1 MKASLFLTVALFVS
15 MVSGLSASSGSKGP
29 NTIFFT
35 ENKGQV
41 CDQNFSPR
49 PDVLFNGC
57 MNDVN
62 YYLTSSGVSYQLSK
76 TTDWKFV
83 RDEKSLKDIRI
94 PASTSIYR
102 IDVNWLGANPNAVV
116 KGMEALEGCENY
128 YLGHYSNG
136 ALNVKSYRSIVYTN
150 VYSNIDMKWYQ
161 KDNELEYDFIVKPNA
176 DPNQIKIEIK
186 GAKKLMINE
195 KGELEIVTPYG
206 VIIEKKPIAYQNE
219 KIIKANW
226 SLNNNI
232 VTFVIG
238 SYDKSKTLV
247 IDPALRKWGTY
258 YGGSLDDY
266 GRACKADASGNVF
279 FTGYTANAT
288 TTLIAT
294 VGSHQSTFGGGSLDA
309 FLAKFNAAGVRQWAT
324 YYGDAGND
332 VSYCVEVDG
341 TNEYIGGYTTSTT
354 TAISTV
360 GSHQTVQ
367 GGGNDGFMVKFDQN
381 GVRVWGTFYGGTGS
395 DVVNGCS
402 KDASGNI
409 YFSGNSSS
417 NGSISSG
424 GHQNTYAGGIDAFLV
439 KFSPAGVRLW
449 ATYYGGT
456 NTENGT
462 ACATDATGAIYMVG
476 KTQTSTGS
484 AVASGG
490 HQITF
495 GGGGE
500 DAFLVKFNS
509 AGVRQWG
516 TYYGGN
522 AIDNGFG
529 CTTDAANNVYIV
541 GQTGSATSTL
551 IATVGSYQTTYG
563 GSGDAFFAKFN
574 SAGVRQWGTYYGAIG
589 LDDGLGCTVNSS
601 GDLLV
606 VGSTNSPS
614 GISTPGA
621 HQVTLAGGYDGY
633 LSCIDNTNGQLK
645 WGTYYGGGTGSDY
658 ATGVCVNSTGFM
670 FMSGY
675 GTSPLG
681 NTIATPNAHQ
691 STLSGLNDGFL
702 VKFAD
707 CQPLTLTI
715 APSSTA
721 ICSGQ
726 SATLTATGSGFTS
739 YLWSTSQT
747 TSSISVTPATTTNY
761 SVTANTAT
769 ANCSL
774 DAYFTLSVTA
784 TPTVVVTPSSAMH
797 CIGSNSTLITATGA
811 STYSWSTSATTST
824 ISVSPV
830 ILTVYTVTGYN
841 GTCSNV
847 KTATLGVAATP
858 TVNIS
863 GPSTQTYC
871 SGNSLTLTAS
881 GASTYTWSNG
891 PTTSSN
897 VVSPTVATVYSVT
910 GSNAFCTSVNPA
922 TISVSM
928 IQTPTV
934 NVSSTSSSICTGGSA
949 TLTASGATTYSW
961 NTSAFTSTISVSP
974 TVPTTYTV
982 TGYNGACLSMK
993 TISIGISTTITV
1005 LISSTPSAV
1014 CSGESATLTANGA
1027 STYTWSTL
1035 SNSLSII
1042 VSPTAATVYTVNGSS
1057 GSCFG
1062 NSTISIAVNPLPTLN
1077 VVSST
1082 SLLCIGETAT
1092 LTAGGAN
1099 SYSWSTTDATPVV
1112 TVAPTTNTSY
1122 TVTGTTSLGCSNIS
1136 VFTQSVSSCAG
1147 LNTFSSSFE
1156 KLVIYPNPSTG
1167 KLFIETG
1174 LTRFELTV
1182 YDVQGKVLVK
1192 GNIDDANTVVD
1203 LSEFGKGLYT
1213 IKLFCSS
1220 DLLVKKIVVE

>member
-1 MKASLFLTVALFVS
+1 MKASLFSTVALFVS
-15 MVSGLSASSGSKGP
+15 MLSGLNASSGSKGP

-83 RDEKSLKDIRI
+83 RDEKSLKDIKI

-128 YLGHYSNG
+128 YLSHCSNG
-136 ALNVKSYRSIVYTN
+136 ALNVKSYRSIMYTD

-161 KDNELEYDFIVKPNA
+161 KNNELEYDFIVKPNA

-238 SYDKSKTLV
+238 PYDKSKVLV
-247 IDPALRKWGTY
+247 IDPALRRWGTY

-367 GGGNDGFMVKFDQN
+367 SGGNDGFMVKFDQN

-424 GHQNTYAGGIDAFLV
+424 GHQNAYAGGIDAFLV

-456 NTENGT
+456 STENGT
-462 ACATDATGAIYMVG
+462 GCSTDATGAIYMVG
-476 KTQTSTGS
+476 KTQSSTGS

-490 HQITF
+490 HQTTF

-522 AIDNGFG
+522 GVDNGFG
-529 CTTDAANNVYIV
+529 CATDAANNVYMV
-541 GQTGSATSTL
+541 GLTGSATSTL

-574 SAGVRQWGTYYGAIG
+574 SAGVRQWGTYYGAVG
-589 LDDGLGCTVNSS
+589 ADDGLGCTVNSS

-658 ATGVCVNSTGFM
+658 STGICTNTSGFM

-675 GTSPLG
+675 TTSPLG
-681 NTIATPNAHQ
+681 NTIATPNGHQ
-691 STLSGLNDGFL
+691 TTHNGLNDGFL

-707 CQPLTLTI
+707 CQPLSLTI
-715 APSSTA
+715 TPSSTA

-739 YLWSTSQT
+739 YAWSTSQN
-747 TSSISVTPATTTNY
+747 TSSISVSPTTTTNY

-769 ANCSL
+769 ANCIL
-774 DAYFTLSVTA
+774 DAYFTLSVTPM
-784 TPTVVVTPSSAMH
+784 PTVVVTP
-797 CIGSNSTLITATGA
+797 A
-811 STYSWSTSATTST
+811 ST
-824 ISVSPV
+824 VV
-830 ILTVYTVTGYN
+830 
-841 GTCSNV
+841 
-847 KTATLGVAATP
+847 
-858 TVNIS
+858 
-863 GPSTQTYC
+863 C
-871 SGNSLTLTAS
+871 SGNSATLTAS
-881 GASTYTWSNG
+881 GASTYSWSTGPITNSIVITPTALTQPIVTGYNGICTHSIMVNVGVSPTPTINITGAPNATYCSGGALTMTASGAITYTWTSG
-891 PTTSSN
+891 PTSSVN
-897 VVSPTVATVYSVT
+897 VVSPTVATVYTVT
-910 GSNAFCTSVNPA
+910 GTIGQCSSTK

-934 NVSSTSSSICTGGSA
+934 SVNAPAYTICPGA
-949 TLTASGATTYSW
+949 TITIAASGASTYSW
-961 NTSAFTSTISVSP
+961 NTSTTTSSVSVSP
-974 TVPTTYTV
+974 TVNTTYTV
-982 TGYNGACLSMK
+982 TGYNGACSDSK
-993 TISIGISTTITV
+993 SSVVTITNNISI
-1005 LISSTPSAV
+1005 SAV
-1014 CSGESATLTANGA
+1014 SSPTQLCVGQQATLSANGA
-1027 STYTWSTL
+1027 ISYTWSTNAN
-1035 SNSLSII
+1035 SNTI
-1042 VSPTAATVYTVNGSS
+1042 VVTPTASTTFTVFGVSGSCTGTTQINLGVDPTPTVSASASSSLICVNNTVALTATGANSYTWMPGNLSGTSITDMPSGTTVYTVTGENAFNCKNSETVQVTVDPCTGINEVSSSYSAIRISPNPNNGSFKLQVTEL
-1057 GSCFG
+1057 G
-1062 NSTISIAVNPLPTLN
+1062 TYSI
-1077 VVSST
+1077 
-1082 SLLCIGETAT
+1082 
-1092 LTAGGAN
+1092 
-1099 SYSWSTTDATPVV
+1099 
-1112 TVAPTTNTSY
+1112 
-1122 TVTGTTSLGCSNIS
+1122 
-1136 VFTQSVSSCAG
+1136 
-1147 LNTFSSSFE
+1147 FSSIGQLIQSIDLKE
-1156 KLVIYPNPSTG
+1156 KEQAISLVGFSSGVYYLVGSTV
-1167 KLFIETG
+1167 KAKFI
-1174 LTRFELTV
+1174 V
-1182 YDVQGKVLVK
+1182 
-1192 GNIDDANTVVD
+1192 NN
-1203 LSEFGKGLYT
+1203 
-1213 IKLFCSS
+1213 
-1220 DLLVKKIVVE
+1220 